1 MFLYRSAS
9 NFMFSS
15 FILWPYW
22 TCLWVLWRF
31 FLVNFLGF
39 LYIVTWSTVLFIS
52 FFICC
57 LVAVGPTSGTMLN
70 KNGESKHPCLLLNFI
85 METLCLSL
93 LHVMLVQGFYW
104 YFIRLI
110 IIPNFPRVLFI
121 YFWLCWVFIAALG
134 IFLVEVCELLVVAY
148 KFLVASFRYL
158 VPWPGI
164 EPGPLVL
171 GMWNLSHWS
180 TREAPLEFF
189 LSLMDVGFV
198 KYFSVSV
205 NGIMIFQSW
214 LIYGGLCWLISNM
227 EILLDHG
234 I

>member
-85 METLCLSL
+85 METLRLSL
-93 LHVMLVQGFYW
+93 LPVMLVQGFYW

-148 KFLVASFRYL
+148 KFLVTSFRYL

-164 EPGPLVL
+164 EPGPFVL

-180 TREAPLEFF
+180 TREVPLEFF